1 VFHSLEGLLGRPVPE
16 QIQMM
21 SYQLGLL
28 AVFTLMVFAI
38 YNDVARL

>member
-1 VFHSLEGLLGRPVPE
+1 LEGVFGRPVPE

-21 SYQLGLL
+21 SYQLGLA
-28 AVFTLMVFAI
+28 AVFTLMMFAI